1 MSADGRPAL
10 LGLGQTRKLSRA
22 AQEALARMD
31 EEDRARQAPP
41 PPEPAPAPQ
50 WATRRVLQWT
60 RFEEVPDEAFEEASI
75 REKIL
80 LVAWGRFSGQSFEAW
95 EMCLAAWERFPQ
107 DFGLGPSRKHP
118 DSNKV
123 MPKFYELHARR
134 GWLVAVGKQRYRMSE
149 LGERAVRDLLL
160 AMQEQLQGR

>member
-10 LGLGQTRKLSRA
+10 LGLGQTRKLSKA
-22 AQEALARMD
+22 ALEVLERMD
-31 EEDRARQAPP
+31 AEDRAKQRVVTVE
-41 PPEPAPAPQ
+41 EPQAPQ
-50 WATRRVLQWT
+50 WAPRRAPAWKTL
-60 RFEEVPDEAFEEASI
+60 EEVPEEAFEEASI

-95 EMCLAAWERFPQ
+95 EMCVEAWVRFPR

-134 GWLVAVGKQRYRMSE
+134 GWLVSVGRQRYRMSE
-149 LGERAVRDLLL
+149 AGEKVVLDLLV